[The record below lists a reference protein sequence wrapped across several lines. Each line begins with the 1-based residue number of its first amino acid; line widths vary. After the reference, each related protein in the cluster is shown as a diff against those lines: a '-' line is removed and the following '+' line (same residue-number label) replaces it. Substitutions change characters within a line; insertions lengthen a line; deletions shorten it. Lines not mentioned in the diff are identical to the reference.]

1 MSNSPLVCYTKIS
14 PNKNSPRNHKIDTLT
29 IHHMAGNLSIETCGN
44 VFASKS
50 KQASSNYGIG
60 SDGRV
65 GMYVE
70 EKDRS
75 WCSCSGSND
84 HRAITIEVANCTG
97 APDWKVSD
105 QAYAT
110 LINLCADICKRNG
123 IEKLVW
129 SDSKSDRVNHK
140 NGCNMTIHSDFYST
154 SCPGPYL
161 KGKMADIASKVN
173 AMLAPAPTPEP
184 TPAPT
189 PTADGA
195 TKFVTN
201 LYVNALNR
209 QPDEAGLNNWVNQL
223 TSKKTGG
230 ANVAQGIIFSQECIN
245 RKLSNDAWVDMLYP
259 AVLGRPAD
267 ASGKQNWVNQLNAG
281 VTREQVFYNFVTSTE
296 FADYCKSCGI
306 KVGKISAPTA
316 SKPTASAPTTT
327 VPVTKPT
334 TTDKTIRVGDTVK
347 ISSNAKYYNGT
358 AMPTWV
364 KQLTWKVSG
373 VSGNRAILGRSSNG
387 RYNINSPVN
396 VVYLTKV

>member
-1 MSNSPLVCYTKIS
+1 MSNSPLVVYTKIS

-110 LINLCADICKRNG
+110 LIDLVTDICQRNG
-123 IEKLVW
+123 ISKLVW
-129 SDSKSDRVNHK
+129 SDNKSDRVNHK
-140 NGCNMTIHSDFYST
+140 NGCNMTIHSDFAST

-161 KGKMADIASKVN
+161 KGKMSQIASDVN
-173 AMLAPAPTPEP
+173 ARLAQPIPEP
-184 TPAPT
+184 TT
-189 PTADGA
+189 DGA

-230 ANVAQGIIFSQECIN
+230 ANVAQGIVFSQECIN
-245 RKLSNDAWVDMLYP
+245 RKLSNDAWVTMLYP

-267 ASGKQNWVNQLNAG
+267 APGKKNWVNQLNAG
-281 VTREQVFYNFVTSTE
+281 VSREQVFYNFVTTPE
-296 FADYCKSCGI
+296 FANYCKSCEI
-306 KVGKISAPTA
+306 SVGEIAAPTITSA
-316 SKPTASAPTTT
+316 KPAITPT
-327 VPVTKPT
+327 VPQVSGPVSSTA
-334 TTDKTIRVGDTVK
+334 IRAGDTVK
-347 ISSNAKYYNGT
+347 ISPSAKYYNGT
-358 AMPTWV
+358 AMPKWV
-364 KQLTWKVSG
+364 KNLTWKVNS
-373 VSGNRAILGRSSNG
+373 VSGNRAVLGRSSNG
-387 RYNINSPVN
+387 AYNINSPISTA
-396 VVYLTKV
+396 YLTKV

>member
-1 MSNSPLVCYTKIS
+1 MSNSPLVVYTKIS
-14 PNKNSPRNHKIDTLT
+14 PNKNSPRNHKIDTIT

-110 LINLCADICKRNG
+110 LIELCADICKRNG

-129 SDSKSDRVNHK
+129 SDNKSDRVNHK

-173 AMLAPAPTPEP
+173 AKLAPAPTP
-184 TPAPT
+184 APT
-189 PTADGA
+189 PVPTTDGA

-230 ANVAQGIIFSQECIN
+230 ANVAQGIVFSQECIN
-245 RKLSNDAWVDMLYP
+245 RNLNNDAWVTMLYP

-267 ASGKQNWVNQLNAG
+267 AAGKQNWVNQLNAG
-281 VTREQVFYNFVTSTE
+281 VSRETVLYNFVTSSE

-306 KVGKISAPTA
+306 EVGTIAKPVSVTI
-316 SKPTASAPTTT
+316 SKPTITPT
-327 VPVTKPT
+327 VPQVSGPASSTA
-334 TTDKTIRVGDTVK
+334 IRAGDTVK
-347 ISSNAKYYNGT
+347 IAPTAKYYNGS
-358 AMPTWV
+358 AMPKWV
-364 KQLTWKVSG
+364 KNMTWKVAS

-387 RYNINSPVN
+387 AYNINSPVSTA
-396 VVYLTKV
+396 YLTKV

>member
-1 MSNSPLVCYTKIS
+1 MSNSPLVVYTKIS

-44 VFASKS
+44 VFARKT

-65 GMYVE
+65 GMYVA

-110 LINLCADICKRNG
+110 LIELCADICKRNG

-129 SDSKSDRVNHK
+129 SDNKSDRVNHK

-173 AMLAPAPTPEP
+173 AKLAPTP

-189 PTADGA
+189 PAPTTDGA

-230 ANVAQGIIFSQECIN
+230 ANVAQGIVFSQECIN
-245 RKLSNDAWVDMLYP
+245 RNLNNDAWITMLYP

-267 ASGKQNWVNQLNAG
+267 AAGKQNWVNQLNAG
-281 VTREQVFYNFVTSTE
+281 VKRDQVFYNFVTSSE
-296 FADYCKSCGI
+296 FATYCKSCGI
-306 KVGKISAPTA
+306 AVGSIP
-316 SKPTASAPTTT
+316 APTTT
-327 VPVTKPT
+327 AKPT
-334 TTDKTIRVGDTVK
+334 ITPTVPQVSGPTSSKAIRPGDTVK
-347 ISSNAKYYNGT
+347 ISPSAKYYNGS
-358 AMPTWV
+358 AMPKWV
-364 KQLTWKVSG
+364 KNMTWKVNSVVG
-373 VSGNRAILGRSSNG
+373 TRAVLGRSSNG
-387 RYNINSPVN
+387 AYNINSPVSTA
-396 VVYLTKV
+396 YLTKV